1 MKPSVVLLKVKNNTE
16 KRVYK
21 FSWSLLL
28 LQNTDKKNLEREP
41 QTRNHEFHEVE
52 MFPPSRSNPFL
63 HLVIKN
69 VSRYEQTSHRKH
81 LVVLFFTWSRWIAER

>member
-1 MKPSVVLLKVKNNTE
+1 MKPSVVLLKVKNNTD
-16 KRVYK
+16 KSAYK

-52 MFPPSRSNPFL
+52 MFPPLPFKPFSPLSNKKMRPGMNRLRS
-63 HLVIKN
+63 
-69 VSRYEQTSHRKH
+69 
-81 LVVLFFTWSRWIAER
+81 